1 MSPSPAGAR
10 PRILVYVQHLLGIG
24 HLMRISRI
32 ASALS
37 ERFEVV
43 VASGGMP
50 VSGLDLGEARLVQLK
65 PVKAGEDGFGQLV
78 HEDGSPFDDRDQ
90 TARRDHLLALF
101 AEFAPDA
108 LLVEAFPFGRRQM
121 RFELLPLLEL
131 ARSQSRHVL
140 IASSIRDILQE
151 QKKPGRAEETAA
163 LVERYFDLVLVHG
176 SANTVRLEETY
187 PLATHF
193 ADKVVYTGMVGSNVA
208 DDHTGETHDII
219 VSVGGGAVGEA
230 LIHAAL
236 EASRH
241 EAFRGLRWLVA
252 TGPNMPAAAFDKARS
267 NAGSGVTL
275 ERFVPNLAQR
285 LRRARVSVSQAG
297 YNTVADI
304 LGAGCAAVL
313 VPFAA
318 AGETEQTRRAQMLAE
333 RGLAVMVAEDA
344 LDPASLAAAINAA
357 LEQKRGHPAGAD
369 VRLDGAQETTRVLL
383 SALQSA

>member
-32 ASALS
+32 AAALS

-43 VASGGMP
+43 VASGGTP
-50 VSGLDLGEARLVQLK
+50 VPGLDLGGARLVQLT

-78 HEDGSPFDDRDQ
+78 HEDGSPFEDSDR
-90 TARRDHLLALF
+90 TKRRDHLLTLF

-108 LLVEAFPFGRRQM
+108 LLIEAFPFGRRQM
-121 RFELLPLLEL
+121 RFELLPLLDL

-163 LVERYFDLVLVHG
+163 LVDPYFDLVLVHG
-176 SANTVRLEETY
+176 SAEAVRLEETF
-187 PLATHF
+187 PLATRF
-193 ADKVVYTGMVGSNVA
+193 ADKIVYTGMVGSTVT
-208 DDHTGETHDII
+208 DEQTGETHDII

-236 EASRH
+236 EASLH
-241 EAFRGLRWLVA
+241 DAFRGLRWLVA

-267 NAGSGVTL
+267 YAGGVTL

-318 AGETEQTRRAQMLAE
+318 GGETEQTRRAQMLAE
-333 RGLAVMVAEDA
+333 RGLAVMVSEDA
-344 LDPASLAAAINAA
+344 LDPASLAAAVTAA
-357 LEQKRGHPAGAD
+357 LEQKRAYPAGTD
-369 VRLDGAQETTRVLL
+369 VRLDGAQETTRILL
-383 SALQSA
+383 SALRSA